1 MMKCFSRLTLL
12 AILVLCLLMSAA
24 SAADNTGFSFTLNSA
39 GDGYIVTGYS
49 GSDSSV
55 TVPDWY
61 ASKPVTTIGDG
72 AFQGNTAIKS
82 VALPS
87 TITRIGAAAFKNCS
101 ALTTITT
108 YAASARLAGDA
119 DGNGTVDIQD
129 AMLVLQYGAG
139 EGVSINTLNA
149 DVNGDGKA
157 DIQDALM
164 LMQREAGWNVQLQ

>member
-1 MMKCFSRLTLL
+1 MKFTFRLTLL
-12 AILVLCLLMSAA
+12 AILALCFLLNTAF
-24 SAADNTGFSFTLNSA
+24 AADTTGFSFTLNGS

-61 ASKPVTTIGDG
+61 ASKPVMMIGDG
-72 AFQGNTAIKS
+72 AFQGNTAIRS

-87 TITRIGAAAFKNCS
+87 SITRIGTAAFKNCT

-108 YAASARLAGDA
+108 YAAAVRLAGDA
-119 DGNGTVDIQD
+119 DDSGSVDIQD

-139 EGVSINTLNA
+139 EGVAINTLNA

-157 DIQDALM
+157 DIQDALI